1 MQVSLV
7 LCGGLVH
14 GPKDYKNYLVTR
26 SRYFYHSLEMQTRN
40 ILNRIRRLFREAIIL
55 FFALYFM
62 SDYPLTDYLTH
73 FTLLLM
79 AVYSLYEI
87 GYIYNDFIRV
97 KYDEKPTIRSY
108 VE

>member
-1 MQVSLV
+1 
-7 LCGGLVH
+7 
-14 GPKDYKNYLVTR
+14 
-26 SRYFYHSLEMQTRN
+26 
-40 ILNRIRRLFREAIIL
+40 
-55 FFALYFM
+55 M